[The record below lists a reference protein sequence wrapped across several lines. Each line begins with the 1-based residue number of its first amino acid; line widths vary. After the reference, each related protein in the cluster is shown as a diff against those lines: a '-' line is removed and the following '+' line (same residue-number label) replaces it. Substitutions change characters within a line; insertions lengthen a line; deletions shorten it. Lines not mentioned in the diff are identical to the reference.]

1 MLYSRPPPVSEGRCP
16 FSYNGHS
23 IISIPELQ
31 SRYLPSTHTSKTGAR
46 NWQSPS
52 YRLFSTSTMEPNS
65 KPRAFSLS
73 TMPWQKAWIL
83 LTILFHMA
91 VMALRNSSF

>member
-1 MLYSRPPPVSEGRCP
+1 MNTSNSPV
-16 FSYNGHS
+16 
-23 IISIPELQ
+23 ITL
-31 SRYLPSTHTSKTGAR
+31 STEPRTVETTENAASKAGAR

-52 YRLFSTSTMEPNS
+52 HRLFSTSTMEPNS

-73 TMPWQKAWIL
+73 TMLWQKAWIL